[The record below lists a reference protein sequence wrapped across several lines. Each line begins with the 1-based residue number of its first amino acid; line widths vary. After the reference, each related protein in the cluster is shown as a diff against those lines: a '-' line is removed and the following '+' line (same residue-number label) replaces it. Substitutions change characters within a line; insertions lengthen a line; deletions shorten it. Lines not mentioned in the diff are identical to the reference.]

1 MTKIILFGR
10 PGSGSAVCEALLEL
24 TGTPYEMTVMNKRD
38 DGSYPPELFV
48 VNPLGQVPALYT
60 QDGTLLTESGA
71 IAIWIADI
79 ASQTQLAPAIRDPN
93 RAKYLR
99 VMFFMAA
106 NCYMSALRFYY
117 PHRYSTDESHADAIR
132 YKAREHMDREFA
144 ILTEILGANEF
155 LVGDTLSAADI
166 YLSMMIS
173 WEEDGATFAKQFPA
187 LAGLNGRVWGN
198 ESVAAVWQRN
208 GFAQ

>member
-1 MTKIILFGR
+1 MSKIILFGR
-10 PGSGSAVCEALLEL
+10 PGSGSAVCEALLDL
-24 TGTPYEMTVMNKRD
+24 TGTHYEMKVMNKRD
-38 DGSYPPELFV
+38 NGTYPPELFA

-71 IAIWIADI
+71 IALWIADI
-79 ASQTQLAPAIRDPN
+79 APLAQLAPAISDPK
-93 RAKYLR
+93 RATYLR

-132 YKAREHMDREFA
+132 DKAREHMDREFA
-144 ILTEILGANEF
+144 ILTEILGTNEF
-155 LVGDTLSAADI
+155 LVGDKLSAADI

-173 WEEDGATFAKQFPA
+173 WEEDAAHFAKQFPA
-187 LAGLNGRVWGN
+187 LTKLNRRVWGN
-198 ESVAAVWQRN
+198 KTVAAVWQRN
-208 GFAQ
+208 GFVY